1 MVFQYKVNDHPMPN
15 RNAEFLDEIYNSGA
29 FPFMGSA
36 RPSARSATTP
46 QIVDEDLETFRASP
60 TLPHQQNGGHSHSHS
75 SPHSHS
81 HAHDHGAAS
90 TPQLISTNPPTTTT
104 LDAKQRSTLKI
115 QQLLD
120 RHAGLQKQAKKD
132 NNMDKVRSTL
142 RQMIRDWS
150 EAVSAVLSQSLEECL
165 C

>member
-1 MVFQYKVNDHPMPN
+1 VRVDVAVVFRYKANEHPITN
-15 RNAEFLDEIYNSGA
+15 RNAEYLDEIYNSGA
-29 FPFMGSA
+29 SPFMGSA
-36 RPSARSATTP
+36 RPSDRSRTTP

-60 TLPHQQNGGHSHSHS
+60 TLAHPQNGGHSHSHS
-75 SPHSHS
+75 SPYSHS

-90 TPQLISTNPPTTTT
+90 TPQLISTDPPTTTT

-150 EAVSAVLSQSLEECL
+150 EAVSAVT
-165 C
+165 

>member
-1 MVFQYKVNDHPMPN
+1 MRADAAVVFRYKVNDHPMPN

-29 FPFMGSA
+29 SPFMGSA

-60 TLPHQQNGGHSHSHS
+60 THSHQQTGNHSHSHS
-75 SPHSHS
+75 TPHSHS
-81 HAHDHGAAS
+81 HARDHGAAPI
-90 TPQLISTNPPTTTT
+90 PQLISTNPPTTTT

-150 EAVSAVLSQSLEECL
+150 EAVSAVLS
-165 C
+165 

>member
-1 MVFQYKVNDHPMPN
+1 MPN

-29 FPFMGSA
+29 SPFMGSA

-60 TLPHQQNGGHSHSHS
+60 THSHQTGGHSHSHS
-75 SPHSHS
+75 TPHSHS
-81 HAHDHGAAS
+81 HAHDYGAAS
-90 TPQLISTNPPTTTT
+90 TPQLISINPPTTTT

-150 EAVSAVLSQSLEECL
+150 EAVSAALSQSLEEWL

>member
-1 MVFQYKVNDHPMPN
+1 MPN

-29 FPFMGSA
+29 SPFMGSA
-36 RPSARSATTP
+36 RPPARSATTP

-60 TLPHQQNGGHSHSHS
+60 THSHQTGGHSHSHS
-75 SPHSHS
+75 TPHSHS
-81 HAHDHGAAS
+81 HAHDYGAAS

-150 EAVSAVLSQSLEECL
+150 EAVSAVMC
-165 C
+165 

>member
-1 MVFQYKVNDHPMPN
+1 MPN

-29 FPFMGSA
+29 SPFMGSA

-60 TLPHQQNGGHSHSHS
+60 THSHQTGGHSHSHS
-75 SPHSHS
+75 TPHSHS
-81 HAHDHGAAS
+81 HAHDYGAAS

-150 EAVSAVLSQSLEECL
+150 EAVSAALSQSLEGFL

>member
-1 MVFQYKVNDHPMPN
+1 VRVDAAVVFRYKANEHPITN
-15 RNAEFLDEIYNSGA
+15 RNAEYLDEIYNSGA
-29 FPFMGSA
+29 SPFMGSA
-36 RPSARSATTP
+36 RPSDRSRTTP

-60 TLPHQQNGGHSHSHS
+60 TLAHPQNGGHSHSHS
-75 SPHSHS
+75 SPYSHS

-90 TPQLISTNPPTTTT
+90 TPQLISTDPPTTTT

-150 EAVSAVLSQSLEECL
+150 EAVSAVT
-165 C
+165 

>member
-1 MVFQYKVNDHPMPN
+1 MPN

-29 FPFMGSA
+29 SPFMGSA
-36 RPSARSATTP
+36 RPSARSATVP

-60 TLPHQQNGGHSHSHS
+60 THSHQTGGHSHSHS
-75 SPHSHS
+75 TPHSHS
-81 HAHDHGAAS
+81 HAHDHGVAS

-150 EAVSAVLSQSLEECL
+150 EAVSAVIC
-165 C
+165 